1 MTAVTGDSASRPAA
15 RGGDTPPWGV
25 VGRLAWRGIVRM
37 RRLPSLLIPIVVMPM
52 FFAIAYTGTFDG
64 LTDVRGYPTDRVINW
79 VLAFS
84 VLQGAQFAGIGAA
97 GVVSN
102 DLDNGFI
109 DRLLVAPIGR
119 STIVLG
125 PLGYAAVR
133 SLVPTTLV
141 LTAGFAAGAR
151 LEGGMAGLVVLYA
164 GAAGF
169 AVVVGLFGIAMVLR
183 IGNIRAMT
191 VVQLLAFLALF
202 VSIGQVPL
210 SLLTGWLHDAA
221 RVNPVT
227 NVLRFA
233 RQGFLGP
240 VTWDQTWPGLLALVG
255 MALPFVVWVRVE
267 LGRLG

>member
-1 MTAVTGDSASRPAA
+1 MTTTRAAAPTTGDVRAGS
-15 RGGDTPPWGV
+15 TPLAGV
-25 VGRLAWRGIVRM
+25 VRHLAWRGIIRM
-37 RRLPSLLIPIVVMPM
+37 RRLPALLIPIIVMPM

-109 DRLLVAPIGR
+109 DRLLVAPVNR
-119 STIVLG
+119 AAIVLG

-141 LTAGFAAGAR
+141 LAAGFAAGAR
-151 LEGGMAGLVVLYA
+151 LEGGPAGLVTLYL
-164 GAAGF
+164 GAMGF
-169 AVVVGLFGIAMVLR
+169 AMVIGLFGIAMVLR

-210 SLLTGWLHDAA
+210 TLLTGWLHDAA
-221 RVNPVT
+221 RFNPVT

-240 VTWDQTWPGLLALVG
+240 VTWDQTWPGLVALAG
-255 MALPFVVWVRVE
+255 MAAPFVVWIRVE
-267 LGRLG
+267 LRRLG